1 MKYLYFAYGMN
12 TNLDSMAQRCPE
24 AACLGPADLLHHEL
38 EFAHHCNVKHR
49 PFALVPGLLWEITE
63 RDLDSLDITEGY
75 PYYYTRSGAL
85 VDHAGKHKLA
95 IVYTMTGET
104 VPAPPTEYYWN
115 LVQTGYQQNAIS
127 QRELDRALNNCYEI
141 STAF

>member
-24 AACLGPADLLHHEL
+24 AECLGPAELLDYEL
-38 EFAHHCNVKHR
+38 EFAHHCNVKYKAGAR
-49 PFALVPGLLWEITE
+49 VPGLLWAITE

-75 PYYYTRSGAL
+75 PYYYTRLGAV
-85 VDHAGKHKLA
+85 VDHAGEPKLA
-95 IVYTMTGET
+95 IVYTMTGATEL
-104 VPAPPTEYYWN
+104 APPTEYYWN
-115 LVQTGYQQNAIS
+115 LVQSGYQQNGIS
-127 QRELDRALNNCYEI
+127 QHELVCALNNSYEL

>member
-24 AACLGPADLLHHEL
+24 AECLGPAELVDYQL
-38 EFAHHCNVKHR
+38 EFAHHCNVKFDLGSR
-49 PFALVPGLLWEITE
+49 VPGLLWAITE

-75 PYYYTRSGAL
+75 PYYYTRLGA
-85 VDHAGKHKLA
+85 VVEHAGETKLA
-95 IVYTMTGET
+95 IVYTMTGATE
-104 VPAPPTEYYWN
+104 PAPPTDHYWN
-115 LVQTGYQQNAIS
+115 LVQSGYQQNSIS
-127 QRELDRALNNCYEI
+127 QRELVRALNNSYET

>member
-12 TNLDSMAQRCPE
+12 TNLESMKTRCPDAE
-24 AACLGPADLLHHEL
+24 CLGPAELSDYGL
-38 EFAHHCNVKHR
+38 EFAHHCNVK
-49 PFALVPGLLWEITE
+49 PALGGRVPGLLWQISE

-75 PYYYTRSGAL
+75 PYYYTRLGA
-85 VDHAGKHKLA
+85 VVEHAGESKLA

-141 STAF
+141 SIAF